1 MRNERFETEISLPL
15 VEAVTFAQRGRN
27 WHLGPAIEQL
37 NVLWRTLWDG
47 RTAEI
52 PNTRVCVAYSNA
64 VTRHRPLA
72 VWLRL
77 RLQSRR

>member
-15 VEAVTFAQRGRN
+15 VEAVTFSQRERN
-27 WHLGPAIEQL
+27 WHLAPAMEQL

-47 RTAEI
+47 RTAKI
-52 PNTRVCVAYSNA
+52 PSTCVRVAYSNA

-77 RLQSRR
+77 RLQ